1 MGANAQTSVPAFT
14 AGQVLTAA
22 QDTGINTGI
31 PVFASSTERDAAF
44 GGTGEKTLAEGQMAY
59 LEDTNETQYYDG
71 AAWASIGGGG
81 GVLQVQSTVKTDSFS
96 TAANGPV
103 DITGLSVSI
112 TPSSASSTILVM
124 TTIPTTGG
132 GGVKQ
137 IWIKRD
143 STDIFTT
150 TNSNVFQWTTQST
163 TDPAVFTIQGIDSP
177 ATTSAVTY
185 KVQIGTSGANTVRVG
200 TDSAGRTD
208 YMASS
213 ITVMEIA

>member
-1 MGANAQTSVPAFT
+1 MAINFPTSLDVFTDPTASDQLNLPSHSGQHTDLNNAVEALE
-14 AGQVLTAA
+14 AKV
-22 QDTGINTGI
+22 GIN
-31 PVFASSTERDAAF
+31 SSAVTSSHDYKIA
-44 GGTGEKTLAEGQMAY
+44 Q
-59 LEDTNETQYYDG
+59 LEARTSGKIQ
-71 AAWASIGGGG
+71 
-81 GVLQVQSTVKTDSFS
+81 QVQSTVKTDDFS
-96 TAANGPV
+96 TTANGPV
-103 DITGLSVSI
+103 DVTGLSVTI

-132 GGVKQ
+132 GGLKN

-150 TNSNVFQWTTQST
+150 VNGSTFRWTTQST

-185 KVQIGTSGANTVRVG
+185 KIQIGTSGANLVRVG
-200 TDSAGRTD
+200 KDNAGRTD

-213 ITVMEIA
+213 ITVMEIAP

>member
-1 MGANAQTSVPAFT
+1 MASNFPASLDTFTNPSSTDAMDSVSVPHAT
-14 AGQVLTAA
+14 QHSDLNDAVEALQAKVGADSSAVTSSHDYLIA
-22 QDTGINTGI
+22 DH
-31 PVFASSTERDAAF
+31 ASRITTLEGAS
-44 GGTGEKTLAEGQMAY
+44 GGK
-59 LEDTNETQYYDG
+59 
-71 AAWASIGGGG
+71 I
-81 GVLQVQSTVKTDSFS
+81 VQVQSTIKTDGFS
-96 TAANGPV
+96 TTANGPV
-103 DITGLSVSI
+103 DVTGLSVTI

-124 TTIPTTGG
+124 TTIPTTGSAG
-132 GGVKQ
+132 AKK

-213 ITVMEIA
+213 ITVMEIAP